1 MNSGYLGHTNMHKVF
16 SMVLLLLLFL
26 LLFSCAAEDADQPTA
41 AKQSE
46 ASIETEQAMIKG
58 QVSLAGLWRGVL
70 QSPGG
75 ELPFGIQ
82 MAKTSDGYE
91 AKILNGPERV
101 DTSTVTVAGDQV
113 EIQFSWYDA
122 RIQAS
127 VNDSGDAMHGRWSK
141 TASGHISELP
151 FKATRGYPYRFNQ
164 STELFEE
171 TTVDGVWEATF
182 TDEDGAFVAV
192 GEFNQS
198 GQKVNGTFLTPTG
211 DYRFL
216 AGHAV
221 GGKLKLSAFDG
232 AHAFLFEAT
241 LSADDV
247 LVGDF
252 WSRDTYH
259 ASWTAKRN
267 AEAYAVLPDSWD
279 MVKITTPDNSVSF
292 AFEDLQ
298 GNLVQLTDERFKDK
312 PVLINLFGT
321 WCPNCNDEAPVL
333 VDFYDKY
340 HQDGLEIV
348 GLAFEFT
355 DDVARDKKQ
364 IAEFKKRHG
373 IQYPLLRAG
382 MSDKQQAAKIL
393 GFLDQVVAYPTTIF
407 LDRDHQVVKVH
418 SGFAGPGTGSHF
430 TELVADLEEQ
440 VRAIVYPE

>member
-1 MNSGYLGHTNMHKVF
+1 MKKILLP
-16 SMVLLLLLFL
+16 LLLLLV
-26 LLFSCAAEDADQPTA
+26 SACNSNDDSQSAGAEVETTAAES
-41 AKQSE
+41 K
-46 ASIETEQAMIKG
+46 ASSVQQE
-58 QVSLAGLWRGVL
+58 VSLAGLWRGVL

-82 MAKTSDGYE
+82 MVQTSDGYE
-91 AKILNGPERV
+91 AKILNGSERV
-101 DTSTVTVAGDQV
+101 DTSAVTVAGDQV

-122 RIQAS
+122 RIQAT
-127 VNDSGDAMHGRWSK
+127 VNDSGDAMQGRWSK

-151 FKATRGYPYRFNQ
+151 FTATRGYPYRFSQ
-164 STELFEE
+164 SAELFEK

-182 TDEDGAFVAV
+182 TDEDGVFVAV

-232 AHAFLFEAT
+232 AHAFLFEAI

-247 LVGDF
+247 LTGDF

-267 AEAYAVLPDSWD
+267 ANAHAVLPDSWD
-279 MVKITTPDNSVSF
+279 MVKITTPDNTVSF

-364 IAEFKKRHG
+364 IAEFKKRYG

-382 MSDKQQAAKIL
+382 MNDKQEAAKVL
-393 GFLDQVVAYPTTIF
+393 GFLDKVVAYPTSIF

-430 TELVADLEEQ
+430 TELVAELEEQ